1 MHSSDRQNLVY
12 ARFTAEKRAEIRQLI
27 TAALIEEHRRKP
39 LGQGSDALERV
50 KNFFSRPPSYALY
63 SRVPMRE
70 WQLIRVPV
78 TPGAAP
84 VPCNDTVYRD
94 EMEAYHAVF
103 LQHCTD
109 LMASEES

>member
-1 MHSSDRQNLVY
+1 VHSSDRQHLVY
-12 ARFTAEKRAEIRQLI
+12 ARFNTEKRAEIRQLI

-78 TPGAAP
+78 KPGAPPTAP
-84 VPCNDTVYRD
+84 GCAPPPTR
-94 EMEAYHAVF
+94 AARGRSSSSTG
-103 LQHCTD
+103 L
-109 LMASEES
+109 ARRW